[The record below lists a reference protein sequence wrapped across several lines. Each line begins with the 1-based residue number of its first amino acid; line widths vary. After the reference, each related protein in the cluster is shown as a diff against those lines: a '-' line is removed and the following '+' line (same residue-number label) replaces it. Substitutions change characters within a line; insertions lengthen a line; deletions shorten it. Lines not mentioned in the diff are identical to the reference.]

1 MHVER
6 GKGYFSQR
14 GFGPLRYAL
23 SGEAGQLGVREAQLM
38 KPGFTVKPLDKLGFT
53 VKPLTKLGFTNAR
66 LMKLVELNGRHSRN
80 LT

>member
-38 KPGFTVKPLDKLGFT
+38 KPGFTVKPL
-53 VKPLTKLGFTNAR
+53 TKLGFTNAR